1 MGLFFWNRKKET
13 RGINYINPIAL
24 NSRVL
29 PFSTSYSN
37 MNVASAYRCTELIS
51 DSIATLP
58 IFVKRKESNG
68 NTNVVK
74 NHPINA
80 LFSNGN
86 MTISPYNFIKL
97 LVQSVILRGNGF
109 AIIHRD
115 SKGTPTKLQYI
126 ESNRVTI
133 DYQEFSDTLTYKI
146 TGAKKS
152 VYYPNEILH
161 FVKNSYD
168 GIHGIS
174 LVKFAEKALSLA
186 QATEQSA
193 SSFFENGGQ
202 LSGIISANTPLNAQ
216 QRDEILTTWNST
228 YNSNGARGVCVLPGN
243 LNYQSISMNAEESQ
257 MLESRKYNA
266 EDICRFFGVNPSLL
280 GMEGYQQNNIEEIT
294 MQFIQYTLLPYIS
307 MFEAEFKKKLISS
320 AETNLKIIFDTNAL
334 LRGTKTTQSTYYS
347 TLISCG
353 VLSINEVRRDLGY
366 NSVEGGDRN
375 IVAYS
380 DINQNAINQ
389 QNNAT
394 KEDNNQEETNNQ

>member
-1 MGLFFWNRKKET
+1 MGLFWNRKKEQ

-24 NSRVL
+24 NSSVL

-74 NHPINA
+74 NHPLTA

-109 AIIHRD
+109 AIIQRD
-115 SKGTPTKLQYI
+115 VKGTPTKLQYI

-228 YNSNGARGVCVLPGN
+228 YNSNGSRGICVLPGN

-257 MLESRKYNA
+257 MLESRKYNS
-266 EDICRFFGVNPSLL
+266 EDICRFFGVNPALL

-320 AETNLKIIFDTNAL
+320 AETNLKIVFDTNAL

-347 TLISCG
+347 TLIQCG
-353 VLSINEVRRDLGY
+353 VLSINEVRKDLGY

-380 DINQNAINQ
+380 DINQNAIQ

>member
-1 MGLFFWNRKKET
+1 MGLFWNRKKET

-24 NSRVL
+24 NSSVL

-58 IFVKRKESNG
+58 IYIKRKESNG

-80 LFSNGN
+80 LFSNCN

-228 YNSNGARGVCVLPGN
+228 YNSNGSRGVCVLPGN

-266 EDICRFFGVNPSLL
+266 EDICRFFGVNPALL

-307 MFEAEFKKKLISS
+307 MFEGEFKKKLVSS
-320 AETNLKIIFDTNAL
+320 TETNLKIIFDTNAL

-389 QNNAT
+389 QDNT
-394 KEDNNQEETNNQ
+394 KEDNNQ

>member
-1 MGLFFWNRKKET
+1 MGMFWNRKKET

-24 NSRVL
+24 NSSVL

-37 MNVASAYRCTELIS
+37 MNVASAYRCTELIA

-74 NHPINA
+74 NHPLNS
-80 LFSNGN
+80 LFNDAN
-86 MTISPYNFIKL
+86 MTISAYNFIKL

-115 SKGTPTKLQYI
+115 GKGVPQRLQYI

-161 FVKNSYD
+161 LVKNSYD
-168 GIHGIS
+168 GVHGIS

-202 LSGIISANTPLNAQ
+202 LSGIISANTPLNSQ

-228 YNSNGARGVCVLPGN
+228 YNNGRGVCVLPGN

-257 MLESRKYNA
+257 MLESRKYNS
-266 EDICRFFGVNPSLL
+266 EDICRFFGVNPALL

-294 MQFIQYTLLPYIS
+294 MQFIQYTLLPYVS
-307 MFEAEFKKKLISS
+307 MFEAEFKKKLIPS
-320 AETNLKIIFDTNAL
+320 AEGNLKIIFDTNAL

-347 TLISCG
+347 TLIQCG
-353 VLSINEVRRDLGY
+353 VLSINEVRKDLGY

-380 DINQNAINQ
+380 DINQNAIQ
-389 QNNAT
+389 QDNT

>member
-1 MGLFFWNRKKET
+1 MGLFWNRKKEQ
-13 RGINYINPIAL
+13 RGLNYINPIAL
-24 NSRVL
+24 NSSVL

-74 NHPINA
+74 NHPLTA

-115 SKGTPTKLQYI
+115 TKGVPQRLQYI

-152 VYYPNEILH
+152 IYYPNEILH

-168 GIHGIS
+168 GVHGIS

-228 YNSNGARGVCVLPGN
+228 YNSNGSRGVCVLPGN

-257 MLESRKYNA
+257 MLESRKYNS
-266 EDICRFFGVNPSLL
+266 EDICRFFGVNPALL

-307 MFEAEFKKKLISS
+307 MFEAEFKKTLISS

-334 LRGTKTTQSTYYS
+334 LRGTKTTHSTYYS
-347 TLISCG
+347 TLIQCG
-353 VLSINEVRRDLGY
+353 VLSINEVRKDLGY

-380 DINQNAINQ
+380 DINQNAIQ
-389 QNNAT
+389 QDNT
-394 KEDNNQEETNNQ
+394 KEDNNQEETDNK

>member
-1 MGLFFWNRKKET
+1 MGLFWNRKKEQ
-13 RGINYINPIAL
+13 RRLNYINPIAL
-24 NSRVL
+24 NSSVL

-74 NHPINA
+74 NHPLTA
-80 LFSNGN
+80 LFANGN

-115 SKGTPTKLQYI
+115 TKGVPQRLQYI

-168 GIHGIS
+168 GVHGIS

-186 QATEQSA
+186 QATESNASA
-193 SSFFENGGQ
+193 FFENGGQ
-202 LSGIISANTPLNAQ
+202 LRGVITSPKIVNAQ
-216 QRDEILTTWNST
+216 QRDEILNEWHST
-228 YNSNGARGVCVLPGN
+228 FSNGRGVCLLHGDMK
-243 LNYQSISMNAEESQ
+243 YQPISMNAQDSQ
-257 MLESRKYNA
+257 MLESRKYNS
-266 EDICRFFGVNPSLL
+266 EDICRFFGVNPALL

-307 MFEAEFKKKLISS
+307 MFEAEFKKKLVPST
-320 AETNLKIIFDTNAL
+320 ETNLKIIFDTNAL

-347 TLISCG
+347 TLIQCG
-353 VLSINEVRRDLGY
+353 VLSINEVRKDLGY
-366 NSVEGGDRN
+366 NSVDGGDRN

-389 QNNAT
+389 QNNA
-394 KEDNNQEETNNQ
+394 KEDNNQEKTDNQ

>member
-1 MGLFFWNRKKET
+1 MGMFWNRKKET

-24 NSRVL
+24 NSSVL

-58 IFVKRKESNG
+58 IYVKRKESNG

-74 NHPINA
+74 NHPLSG
-80 LFSNGN
+80 LFIDNN
-86 MTISPYNFIKL
+86 MTISAYNFIKL

-109 AIIHRD
+109 AIIRRD

-133 DYQEFSDTLTYKI
+133 DYQEFSDTLSYKI

-152 VYYPNEILH
+152 IYYPNEILH

-228 YNSNGARGVCVLPGN
+228 YNNGRGVCVLPGN

-257 MLESRKYNA
+257 MLESRKYNS
-266 EDICRFFGVNPSLL
+266 EDICRFFGVNPALL

-294 MQFIQYTLLPYIS
+294 MQFIQYTLLPYVS
-307 MFEAEFKKKLISS
+307 MFETEFKKKLIPS
-320 AETNLKIIFDTNAL
+320 AESNLKIIFDTNAL

-347 TLISCG
+347 TLIQCG
-353 VLSINEVRRDLGY
+353 VLSVNEVRKDLGY

-380 DINQNAINQ
+380 DINQNVINSD
-389 QNNAT
+389 NAQ
-394 KEDNNQEETNNQ
+394 EDNNQETDNQ

>member
-1 MGLFFWNRKKET
+1 MGLFWNRKKEQ

-24 NSRVL
+24 NSSVL

-74 NHPINA
+74 NHPLTG
-80 LFSNGN
+80 LFNDAN
-86 MTISPYNFIKL
+86 MTISAYNFIKL
-97 LVQSVILRGNGF
+97 LVQSVILKGNGF
-109 AIIHRD
+109 AIIHRNE
-115 SKGTPTKLQYI
+115 KGTPTKLQYI

-152 VYYPNEILH
+152 IYYPNEILH

-168 GIHGIS
+168 GVHGIS

-228 YNSNGARGVCVLPGN
+228 YNNGRGVCVLPGN

-257 MLESRKYNA
+257 MLESRKYNS
-266 EDICRFFGVNPSLL
+266 EDICRFFGVNPALL
-280 GMEGYQQNNIEEIT
+280 GMQGFQTTEIEELT

-307 MFEAEFKKKLISS
+307 MFESEFKKKLISS
-320 AETNLKIIFDTNAL
+320 TENNLKIIFDTNAL

-347 TLISCG
+347 TLIQCG
-353 VLSINEVRRDLGY
+353 VLSINEVRKDLGY

-389 QNNAT
+389 QNNAQ
-394 KEDNNQEETNNQ
+394 EDNNQEKTDNQ

>member
-1 MGLFFWNRKKET
+1 MGIFWKKNKEQ
-13 RGINYINPIAL
+13 RGLNYINPIAL
-24 NSRVL
+24 NSSVL

-68 NTNVVK
+68 NSNIVK
-74 NHPINA
+74 NHPLTA

-115 SKGTPTKLQYI
+115 SKGTPIRLQYI
-126 ESNRVTI
+126 ESNRVII

-152 VYYPNEILH
+152 IYYPNEILH

-228 YNSNGARGVCVLPGN
+228 YNNGRGVCVLPGN

-257 MLESRKYNA
+257 MLESRKYNS

-294 MQFIQYTLLPYIS
+294 MQFIQYTLLPYVS
-307 MFEAEFKKKLISS
+307 MFEAEFKKKLIPQS
-320 AETNLKIIFDTNAL
+320 EVNLKIIFDTNAL

-347 TLISCG
+347 TLIQCG
-353 VLSINEVRRDLGY
+353 VLSINEVRKDLGY

-380 DINQNAINQ
+380 DINQNAIQ
-389 QNNAT
+389 Q
-394 KEDNNQEETNNQ
+394 DNNQEKTDNQ

>member
-1 MGLFFWNRKKET
+1 MGLFWNRKKEQ
-13 RGINYINPIAL
+13 RGLTYINPIAL
-24 NSRVL
+24 SSSVL

-74 NHPINA
+74 NHPLTG
-80 LFSNGN
+80 LFSDNN

-97 LVQSVILRGNGF
+97 LVQSVILGGNGF
-109 AIIHRD
+109 AITHRD

-161 FVKNSYD
+161 LVKNSYD
-168 GIHGIS
+168 GVHGIS

-228 YNSNGARGVCVLPGN
+228 YNNGRGVCVLPGN

-257 MLESRKYNA
+257 MLESRKYNS
-266 EDICRFFGVNPSLL
+266 EDICRFFGVNPALL
-280 GMEGYQQNNIEEIT
+280 GMEGFQTSNIEEIT
-294 MQFIQYTLLPYIS
+294 MQFIQYTLLPYIA
-307 MFEAEFKKKLISS
+307 MFEAEFKKKLIQS
-320 AETNLKIIFDTNAL
+320 AESNLKIIFDTNAL

-347 TLISCG
+347 TLIQCG

-389 QNNAT
+389 QDNT
-394 KEDNNQEETNNQ
+394 KEDNNQEKTDNQ

>member
-1 MGLFFWNRKKET
+1 MGLLWNRKKEQ
-13 RGINYINPIAL
+13 RGLTYINPIAL
-24 NSRVL
+24 NNSVL

-58 IFVKRKESNG
+58 IFIKRKESNG

-74 NHPINA
+74 NHPLTS
-80 LFSNGN
+80 LFNNGN

-115 SKGTPTKLQYI
+115 TKGVPQRLQYI

-133 DYQEFSDTLTYKI
+133 DYQEFTDSLTYKI

-152 VYYPNEILH
+152 VYYPNEVLH

-168 GIHGIS
+168 GVHGIS

-228 YNSNGARGVCVLPGN
+228 YNNGRGVCVLPGN

-257 MLESRKYNA
+257 MLESRKYNS
-266 EDICRFFGVNPSLL
+266 EDICRFFGVNPALL

-347 TLISCG
+347 TLIQCG
-353 VLSINEVRRDLGY
+353 VLSINEVRKDLGY

-380 DINQNAINQ
+380 DINQNAIQ

-394 KEDNNQEETNNQ
+394 KEDNNQETNNK

>member
-1 MGLFFWNRKKET
+1 MGLFWNRKKET

-24 NSRVL
+24 NSSVL

-74 NHPINA
+74 NHPLTA

-109 AIIHRD
+109 AIIHMN
-115 SKGTPTKLQYI
+115 SKGTPIRLQYI

-133 DYQEFSDTLTYKI
+133 DYQEFSDTLSYKI
-146 TGAKKS
+146 TGAKKA

-193 SSFFENGGQ
+193 SSYFENGGQ

-257 MLESRKYNA
+257 MLESRKYNS
-266 EDICRFFGVNPSLL
+266 EDICRFFGVNPALL
-280 GMEGYQQNNIEEIT
+280 GMQGFQTTEIEELT

-307 MFEAEFKKKLISS
+307 MFESEFKKKLISS
-320 AETNLKIIFDTNAL
+320 TENNLKIIFDTNAL

-347 TLISCG
+347 TLIQCG

-375 IVAYS
+375 IIAYS
-380 DINQNAINQ
+380 DIAQNTINHQ
-389 QNNAT
+389 
-394 KEDNNQEETNNQ
+394 EDNNQEETNNQ

>member
-1 MGLFFWNRKKET
+1 MRFFWNRTKEQ
-13 RGINYINPIAL
+13 RGLNYINPIAL
-24 NSRVL
+24 NSSVL

-68 NTNVVK
+68 NSNIVK
-74 NHPINA
+74 NHPLTA

-86 MTISPYNFIKL
+86 MTISAYNFIKL
-97 LVQSVILRGNGF
+97 LVQSVILKGNGF

-115 SKGTPTKLQYI
+115 TKGTPTKLQYI

-133 DYQEFSDTLTYKI
+133 DYQEFTDSLTYKI
-146 TGAKKS
+146 TGAKKAI
-152 VYYPNEILH
+152 YYPNEILH

-168 GIHGIS
+168 GLRGIS

-228 YNSNGARGVCVLPGN
+228 YNNGRGVCVLPGN

-257 MLESRKYNA
+257 MLESRKYNS
-266 EDICRFFGVNPSLL
+266 EDICRFFGVNPALL
-280 GMEGYQQNNIEEIT
+280 GMEGFQTSNIEEIT

-307 MFEAEFKKKLISS
+307 MFEAEFKKKLVPST
-320 AETNLKIIFDTNAL
+320 ETNLKIIFDTNGL

-347 TLISCG
+347 TLIGCG
-353 VLSINEVRRDLGY
+353 VLSINEVRKDLGY

-394 KEDNNQEETNNQ
+394 KEDNNQEKTDNQ

>member
-1 MGLFFWNRKKET
+1 MGLFWNRKKEQ
-13 RGINYINPIAL
+13 RGLNYINPISL
-24 NSRVL
+24 NSSVL

-58 IFVKRKESNG
+58 IFVKRKDSNG

-74 NHPINA
+74 NHPLTT

-115 SKGTPTKLQYI
+115 TKGVPQRLQYI

-168 GIHGIS
+168 GVHGIS

-193 SSFFENGGQ
+193 SSYFENGGQ

-228 YNSNGARGVCVLPGN
+228 YNSNGSRGVCVLPGN

-257 MLESRKYNA
+257 MLESRKYNS
-266 EDICRFFGVNPSLL
+266 EDICRFSGL
-280 GMEGYQQNNIEEIT
+280 
-294 MQFIQYTLLPYIS
+294 TLHSWEWRGIS
-307 MFEAEFKKKLISS
+307 
-320 AETNLKIIFDTNAL
+320 
-334 LRGTKTTQSTYYS
+334 KTTLKRLQCNLSS
-347 TLISCG
+347 TLCSLILVCLRPS
-353 VLSINEVRRDLGY
+353 SKR
-366 NSVEGGDRN
+366 S
-375 IVAYS
+375 
-380 DINQNAINQ
+380 
-389 QNNAT
+389 
-394 KEDNNQEETNNQ
+394 